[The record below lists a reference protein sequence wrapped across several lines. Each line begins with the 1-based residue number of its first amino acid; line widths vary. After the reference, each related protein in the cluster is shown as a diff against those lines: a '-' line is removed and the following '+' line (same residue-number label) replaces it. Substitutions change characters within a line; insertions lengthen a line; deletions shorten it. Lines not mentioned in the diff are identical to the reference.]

1 MSTLEPGENVLH
13 FIPSVGFISSKAL
26 PSYRLFFPIPPL
38 MKASL
43 IITDRR
49 IIILVYLFGFVIQEF
64 SSWYLGRNPEGKL
77 EIIESASVGRLK
89 ILGPYLEVV
98 SYNDKRPWY
107 YRYLCAARVRLRF
120 YMKNPE
126 PLYES
131 ISSGLEVNGVGVK
144 QYY

>member
-1 MSTLEPGENVLH
+1 
-13 FIPSVGFISSKAL
+13 
-26 PSYRLFFPIPPL
+26 

-49 IIILVYLFGFVIQEF
+49 IIIVSYLFGFVIQEF
-64 SSWYLGRNPEGKL
+64 SSWYPGRNPEGKL
-77 EIIESASVGRLK
+77 EIIESASVGKMRL
-89 ILGPYLEVV
+89 IGQYLEVV
-98 SYNDKRPWY
+98 SYNDNRPWY

-131 ISSGLEVNGVGVK
+131 MSSVLEVIGVGVK

>member
-1 MSTLEPGENVLH
+1 LSALEPGENVLH

-26 PSYRLFFPIPPL
+26 PTYRLFFPIPPL

-49 IIILVYLFGFVIQEF
+49 IIIVSYLFGFVIQEF
-64 SSWYLGRNPEGKL
+64 SSWYPGRNPEGKL
-77 EIIESASVGRLK
+77 EIIESASVGKMRL
-89 ILGPYLEVV
+89 IGQYLEVV
-98 SYNDKRPWY
+98 SYNDNRPWY

-131 ISSGLEVNGVGVK
+131 MSSVLEVIGVGVK